1 MTKEHR
7 NVLAKVNRANGE
19 MVAAAIRTIFA
30 QPTADAVFSQFDRI
44 VDTLAAQF
52 PDVTAMLTT
61 TRHDLLAFTAFPI
74 EHWRN
79 ACSIH
84 AAVLVSDEDAGVPGM
99 TPLDSAFVASA
110 SQCLPGDPRLA
121 AVA

>member
-1 MTKEHR
+1 MR
-7 NVLAKVNRANGE
+7 NLLTRVPRSAQAV
-19 MVAAAIRTIFA
+19 VATLVRTIFA
-30 QPTADAVFSQFDRI
+30 QPTAEAVFSQFDRI

-84 AAVLVSDEDAGVPGM
+84 AAVLVSDEDVGVPGM